1 MKLNHLNLIVTDVA
15 ATRAFF
21 EKYFGLKTQWAN
33 EASAFLKDDNELLLA
48 LFERKAAAY
57 PDGFH
62 IGFMQESRERVNEIH
77 QHLVDDGFKIKPPR
91 EFHGSWTFY
100 FRGPEDFLIEVLC

>member
-15 ATRAFF
+15 ATQAFF
-21 EKYFGLKTQWAN
+21 EKYFDLKTQWAN
-33 EASAFLKDDNELLLA
+33 EASAFLKDETGLLLA
-48 LFERKAAAY
+48 LFERKEAAY

-62 IGFMQESRERVNEIH
+62 VGFMQESREQVNAIH
-77 QHLVDDGFKIKPPR
+77 QRLVADGFNAKPPR

-100 FRGPEDFLIEVLC
+100 FRGPEDFIIEVLC